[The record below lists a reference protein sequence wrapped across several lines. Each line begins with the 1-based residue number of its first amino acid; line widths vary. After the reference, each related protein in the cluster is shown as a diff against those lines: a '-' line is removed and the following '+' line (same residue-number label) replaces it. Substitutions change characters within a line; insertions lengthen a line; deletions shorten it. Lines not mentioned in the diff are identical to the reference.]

1 MRGGNNLK
9 SYIAGLIAGIASAI
23 VLIIFQISG
32 LFELFSTTPI
42 LFVSH
47 VNVQTI
53 AQIQITLGIIWG
65 IIWSVLYAFFYDYI
79 PATGFKKGLVY
90 GLMIWILSGLRLAV
104 IHIPYGYYLWT
115 IPFALS
121 TFFSIAITYGLLIG
135 ILYKKE

>member
-1 MRGGNNLK
+1 MKRIII
-9 SYIAGLIAGIASAI
+9 SGLIAGVASAI
-23 VLIIFQISG
+23 VLIIFQISS

-42 LFVSH
+42 LGVEN

-53 AQIQITLGIIWG
+53 AQIEITLGIIWG

-90 GLMIWILSGLRLAV
+90 GLIIWIISGFRLAV
-104 IHIPYGYYLWT
+104 MNIPYGYYLHT
-115 IPFALS
+115 IPFAIS

-135 ILYKKE
+135 YLYKPKK